1 MRNAVTLGR
10 GTGGV
15 TLEDALAAGPVE
27 LAVERLAPF
36 SGGDAGVGSPH
47 NRNHHTERVAKR
59 QGR

>member
-1 MRNAVTLGR
+1 M
-10 GTGGV
+10 

-47 NRNHHTERVAKR
+47 DRNHHTERVSKR